1 MGQSSHWDIHGK
13 RKKDGAVSDAQKGP
27 QFESAPLIT
36 GAALL
41 GAGALIAL
49 VGFAIGG
56 GHLIAATRRWVKEM
70 EVPPSELARQKWSQ
84 ARTAVEAGTSAW
96 QNGTKAGATSAS

>member
-1 MGQSSHWDIHGK
+1 
-13 RKKDGAVSDAQKGP
+13 VSDAQKGP

-49 VGFAIGG
+49 IGLAVGG
-56 GHLIAATRRWVKEM
+56 GHVVAATRRWVKEM
-70 EVPPSELARQKWSQ
+70 EVPPGELARQKLAQ

-96 QNGTKAGATSAS
+96 QNGTKAGAARAS

>member
-1 MGQSSHWDIHGK
+1 
-13 RKKDGAVSDAQKGP
+13 VSDAQKGP

-49 VGFAIGG
+49 IGLAVGG
-56 GHLIAATRRWVKEM
+56 GHLVAATRRWVKEM
-70 EVPPSELARQKWSQ
+70 EVPPSELAKQKWAQ
-84 ARTAVEAGTSAW
+84 ARTAVGAGTSAW
-96 QNGTKAGATSAS
+96 QNGTKAGAASTS